1 MISFILLYKSIAIA
15 DMAKVLKA
23 LKVYEIPVSS
33 STLIF
38 CGCKYWGYIYE
49 QKINVKKSATC
60 MSAWINN

>member
-1 MISFILLYKSIAIA
+1 MLYKSIPIA
-15 DMAKVLKA
+15 DMAKVLKD
-23 LKVYEIPVSS
+23 LKVYEIPASS

-60 MSAWINN
+60 MSA